1 MADGILLF
9 VECKKRL
16 GETER
21 LESTV
26 AVQLTAAFL
35 SGPFLYQ

>member
-9 VECKKRL
+9 VECKIKIKRNW
-16 GETER
+16 T